1 MKFLQLLRSF
11 HAWLGVLTL
20 PWIIAFG
27 LTGFYLNHRDMV
39 LSAIS
44 GPEINEADF
53 PLLPNEALLDAAGAI
68 LIAQKL
74 DVELAKQAPVAEIY
88 HDADA
93 FVFGRG
99 DNQIIVDRETAYA
112 FHKSAYQRLTYD
124 RDLQMIDRKI
134 YWPRLLKEFH
144 THGWLG
150 GKLGTWLAD
159 IGSMALVLF
168 GASGLYLFFW
178 PRLRRW
184 RQRRSA

>member
-53 PLLPNEALLDAAGAI
+53 PLLPSEVLLDAAGAI

-93 FVFGRG
+93 FVFYHRPGIACRTDTTMG
-99 DNQIIVDRETAYA
+99 VSVITGHLI
-112 FHKSAYQRLTYD
+112 L
-124 RDLQMIDRKI
+124 I
-134 YWPRLLKEFH
+134 
-144 THGWLG
+144 
-150 GKLGTWLAD
+150 
-159 IGSMALVLF
+159 
-168 GASGLYLFFW
+168 
-178 PRLRRW
+178 
-184 RQRRSA
+184 